1 MTFKKA
7 SLLIMAIL
15 MSKGVLAANLP
26 VKTEQLTAN
35 IKSQA
40 TLSVQ
45 WVPSTIYGVAGA
57 VLRQNMGVLTIN
69 SSHVSKISIISTEA
83 NPRSGIMTFSNRGAN
98 AGGQEWIIVG
108 IQPISGVNVSDAPA
122 GFVLTPSNGQ
132 ANFTQT
138 LPIQFFAKYV
148 SGGGGSNGNDV
159 TSGQYTA
166 TVNITTE
173 IG

>member
-7 SLLIMAIL
+7 LFPIMAIL
-15 MSKGVLAANLP
+15 VSKGVFAANLP

-45 WVPSTIYGVAGA
+45 WLPSTIYGVGTAA
-57 VLRQNMGVLTIN
+57 LNQNLGVLTIN
-69 SSHVSKISIISTEA
+69 SSHVSKISIVSTREST
-83 NPRSGIMTFSNRGAN
+83 PRNGIVTFSNRN
-98 AGGQEWIIVG
+98 TNDEWIIAGV
-108 IQPISGVNVSDAPA
+108 QPISGVNISDTSA

-132 ANFTQT
+132 ATFTKT
-138 LPIQFFAKYV
+138 LPLQFFAKYA
-148 SGGGGSNGNDV
+148 SYGGGDNGNSV
-159 TSGQYTA
+159 MSGQYTA

>member
-15 MSKGVLAANLP
+15 MSKSVLAANLP

-57 VLRQNMGVLTIN
+57 ALRQNMGVLTIN
-69 SSHVSKISIISTEA
+69 SSHVSKISIISAEQR
-83 NPRSGIMTFSNRGAN
+83 PRDGVITFSNLDAK
-98 AGGQEWIIVG
+98 AGGHEWLIAG
-108 IQPISGVNVSDAPA
+108 IQPISGVNVSDTPA

-132 ANFTQT
+132 ANFAQT

-148 SGGGGSNGNDV
+148 SGGGGVNGNDV